1 MNKELIKE
9 SKNIEPILRIGKNG
23 LTETVLKDIKDHL
36 RKRKLIKV
44 KFLRAFIKDKNKKE
58 AAKEIADKTDSE
70 IIQQIGF
77 VIVLYKEG

>member
-58 AAKEIADKTDSE
+58 VAKEIADKTDSE
-70 IIQQIGF
+70 LIQLIGF
-77 VIVLYKEG
+77 VVVLYKEG